1 MQVIGLVANKDK
13 KAALELLPRII
24 SNLELKKAELM
35 LETETAVL
43 AGRSDLAA
51 SWAEIKKSCQGI
63 IVLGGDGTVLNTA
76 RTAPQV
82 PLLGVNLG
90 RVGFLS
96 EVDIP
101 ELESSLHKLVNDEYT
116 LEKRMMLASSVVR
129 QGRIVDNSI
138 ALNDA
143 VITKGA
149 FSRMIRLKAEVDG
162 QTVAVYPVDGLIV
175 SSPTGST
182 AYSLS
187 SGGPVVIPDMN
198 LMILT
203 PICPHTLWSRPMVMP
218 ASRQLKITV
227 LSDNAEIMLT
237 MDGQHAY
244 RLEPGDEV
252 VIGKAS
258 CSAQFIKL
266 SGRSFYSVLHSK
278 LREGDL
284 KIDETGS

>member
-1 MQVIGLVANKDK
+1 MRIIGLVANKDK
-13 KAALELLPRII
+13 KAAFELIPQIINSLEAKQAR
-24 SNLELKKAELM
+24 LM
-35 LETETAVL
+35 LESETAVL

-51 SWAEIKKSCQGI
+51 SWADISQNCQGI

-76 RTAPQV
+76 RTVIQV

-101 ELESSLHKLVNDEYT
+101 ELESSLQKLINDEYV
-116 LEKRMMLASSVVR
+116 LEERMMLFSQVVR
-129 QGRIVDNSI
+129 QGQVLDNSI

-149 FSRMIRLKAEVDG
+149 FSRMIRLKAEVDKE
-162 QTVAVYPVDGLIV
+162 TIAVYPVDGLIV

-187 SGGPVVIPDMN
+187 SGGPVVVPDMD

-203 PICPHTLWSRPMVMP
+203 PICPHTLWARPVVMP

-237 MDGQHAY
+237 MDGQYAY

-252 VIGKAS
+252 LITRAS
-258 CSAQFIKL
+258 CSAKFIKL

-278 LREGDL
+278 LSEGDL
-284 KIDETGS
+284 KIDETSS